1 MCFQCWEGMACL
13 RIRVIK
19 AGFRKERSELKEL
32 QERAKLGSSERG
44 GLEALADVFGANM
57 KDPISIP
64 TKECGW

>member
-1 MCFQCWEGMACL
+1 MHQN
-13 RIRVIK
+13 
-19 AGFRKERSELKEL
+19 RSINRGKQVSGRRGLDLKNSR
-32 QERAKLGSSERG
+32 ERAKLGSSERG